1 MESAAFKKLTEQL
14 TEIVQY
20 VRLAKMAFQENL
32 TGKGLKPMLTNDDAA
47 KMLGVSKR
55 TLQRMR
61 SENRID
67 FIKIGNQCRY
77 QVEAIE
83 RMVEERTIAKETSV
97 RPSALGRERPY
108 PGTRPDS
115 TLQQP
120 VLGRT
125 VPPLVSQHGGT
136 LARQYRQEICQQ
148 RLPLIGRCTRH
159 PQKHL
164 LPKHRPARAA
174 CLLYG
179 QHRLLAQA
187 RRRTLPQPF
196 CAHQHR

>member
-67 FIKIGNQCRY
+67 FIKIGNILLKLVINADTKLKQL
-77 QVEAIE
+77 
-83 RMVEERTIAKETSV
+83 KEWL
-97 RPSALGRERPY
+97 RNE
-108 PGTRPDS
+108 
-115 TLQQP
+115 Q
-120 VLGRT
+120 
-125 VPPLVSQHGGT
+125 
-136 LARQYRQEICQQ
+136 
-148 RLPLIGRCTRH
+148 
-159 PQKHL
+159 
-164 LPKHRPARAA
+164 
-174 CLLYG
+174 
-179 QHRLLAQA
+179 
-187 RRRTLPQPF
+187 
-196 CAHQHR
+196 

>member
-67 FIKIGNQCRY
+67 FIKVRGQCRY
-77 QVEAIE
+77 SINAVQKLI
-83 RMVEERTIAKETSV
+83 EERTIAKET
-97 RPSALGRERPY
+97 
-108 PGTRPDS
+108 
-115 TLQQP
+115 
-120 VLGRT
+120 
-125 VPPLVSQHGGT
+125 
-136 LARQYRQEICQQ
+136 
-148 RLPLIGRCTRH
+148 
-159 PQKHL
+159 
-164 LPKHRPARAA
+164 
-174 CLLYG
+174 
-179 QHRLLAQA
+179 
-187 RRRTLPQPF
+187 
-196 CAHQHR
+196 

>member
-67 FIKIGNQCRY
+67 FIKLVIN
-77 QVEAIE
+77 AD
-83 RMVEERTIAKETSV
+83 TKLKPLKEWL
-97 RPSALGRERPY
+97 RNE
-108 PGTRPDS
+108 
-115 TLQQP
+115 Q
-120 VLGRT
+120 
-125 VPPLVSQHGGT
+125 
-136 LARQYRQEICQQ
+136 
-148 RLPLIGRCTRH
+148 
-159 PQKHL
+159 
-164 LPKHRPARAA
+164 
-174 CLLYG
+174 
-179 QHRLLAQA
+179 
-187 RRRTLPQPF
+187 
-196 CAHQHR
+196 